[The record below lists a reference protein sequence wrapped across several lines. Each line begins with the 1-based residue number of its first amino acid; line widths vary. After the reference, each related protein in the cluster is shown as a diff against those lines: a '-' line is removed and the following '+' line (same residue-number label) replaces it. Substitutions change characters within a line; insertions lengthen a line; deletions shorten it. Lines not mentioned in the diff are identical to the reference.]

1 MMSAQLFFTS
11 IDDIVLLANDAQ
23 VINLCNYNKQF
34 HNDIFSGLQ
43 SFLRISTSFQSS
55 NQKLG
60 TCFTDVSTQFIL
72 DQQTM
77 LNIRIVLEV
86 LKGTD
91 LTVNN
96 ETKDIYSIL
105 KKSFEKDKHA
115 SIVKLEK
122 TLTSHNAFEY
132 LKFFNTENNIVQDE
146 LSTNYIE
153 KVSSSD
159 PVHNV

>member
-1 MMSAQLFFTS
+1 
-11 IDDIVLLANDAQ
+11 
-23 VINLCNYNKQF
+23 
-34 HNDIFSGLQ
+34 
-43 SFLRISTSFQSS
+43 
-55 NQKLG
+55 
-60 TCFTDVSTQFIL
+60 
-72 DQQTM
+72 
-77 LNIRIVLEV
+77 LEV

-122 TLTSHNAFEY
+122 TLTPHNAFEY

-159 PVHNV
+159 SVHYV